1 MNSRQVLRVRV
12 RPSKYD
18 HPQYTRHQ
26 IRFETENNLGLLLMA
41 STDYSPKY
49 DHSFIPFIISVPVA
63 PTACS
68 TLGTEV
74 KHDDGAALNKLTCQ
88 RQTNGR
94 IHTMTV

>member
-1 MNSRQVLRVRV
+1 MTIHSAQGTKSD
-12 RPSKYD
+12 SKLKTD
-18 HPQYTRHQ
+18 
-26 IRFETENNLGLLLMA
+26 LGLLLMA
-41 STDYSPKY
+41 SLDYSSKY